1 MIILLFEWF
10 YNHPALRYGGYQLL
24 CLLLFLPV
32 SNFLSSKKNFKNVL
46 SKTNVL
52 LIIGLII
59 FFGRNVNRLINENIK
74 YNFNPYVS
82 PVYRITDNHFS
93 IHSKLNDIINNKS
106 LCETNKKK
114 CTDNI
119 DVKEKYGYRIF
130 FRKIK

>member
-1 MIILLFEWF
+1 
-10 YNHPALRYGGYQLL
+10 
-24 CLLLFLPV
+24 
-32 SNFLSSKKNFKNVL
+32 LSSKKNLKNVL
-46 SKTNVL
+46 FKTNVL
-52 LIIGLII
+52 LIIGLTI

-93 IHSKLNDIINNKS
+93 IHSRLNDIINNKS
-106 LCETNKKK
+106 FCETNKNK